1 MTITMITFHLHLH
14 SPSLLPADLPG
25 SSFQGTTAVTISSFD
40 TCKTVKIKA
49 NQVNSQVLVKV
60 FSFFPDS
67 IFLISDSG
75 NVVTASSQGSFEI
88 SVSNAREG
96 WTCHGDSMKPPQ
108 PQLPIDH
115 SKELQYCYQ
124 GRTHGRLRQR
134 PQNGYLT
141 TQLQKNSQSLEFF
154 VMKQN
159 GWRLL
164 VNIRVMKLHNQHD

>member
-1 MTITMITFHLHLH
+1 MDEYDDYIPSPPPLPESITR
-14 SPSLLPADLPG
+14 ADLPG
-25 SSFQGTTAVTISSFD
+25 PSFQGTTAVTISSFD

-49 NQVNSQVLVKV
+49 NQVNSQVLGKV

-96 WTCHGDSMKPPQ
+96 WTCHGDSIKPPQ

-124 GRTHGRLRQR
+124 GRRVR
-134 PQNGYLT
+134 NGSSDVSVPAT
-141 TQLQKNSQSLEFF
+141 FWLQSRADSWNSHYAS
-154 VMKQN
+154 V
-159 GWRLL
+159 
-164 VNIRVMKLHNQHD
+164 